1 MVIRNVI
8 KRGGGV
14 KSEFKN
20 IWIKAILQ
28 VLIVVFLHFITI
40 YFLKLKTGNWGKEIV
55 KQMFSMYSAPIIL
68 MYMSCMMALRTKK
81 LRYNIAWLVIS
92 ILPSMRF
99 LFYLKELQGREPEVS
114 GIIEFN
120 ILAFDHMDIIYIF
133 PVSYLGIQ
141 LILIVLMLIMIL
153 SKEKPVID

>member
-1 MVIRNVI
+1 M
-8 KRGGGV
+8 

-20 IWIKAILQ
+20 IRIKAILQ

-40 YFLKLKTGNWGKEIV
+40 YFLKLKTEDWDEEIV
-55 KQMFSMYSAPIIL
+55 KQMFLMYSAPIFLTYI
-68 MYMSCMMALRTKK
+68 SCVMALKTRK

-92 ILPSMRF
+92 TLPSMRI
-99 LFYLKELQGREPEVS
+99 LFYLKEYQGKKSANPGFVEFDIPQ
-114 GIIEFN
+114 IE
-120 ILAFDHMDIIYIF
+120 LIYLF

-141 LILIVLMLIMIL
+141 LILIFLMLIMIF